1 MSQRLIPVSVF
12 TLLTI
17 AFAAAIVAL
26 IVWPS
31 GAPNVS
37 GQTFFYTHTSKP
49 MTIHDD
55 PSSATTTRLTL
66 PEGIG
71 EDARVEVPVNI
82 TVDIGDDLST
92 GGYTDCMLR
101 VVESANNSATLG
113 DDFTSDTFVLTGDA
127 DADADPVKLMAT
139 ATLTIIGDVKDEPF
153 AERVTLAASC
163 DKSSNVSIATAD
175 FASDHLVLT
184 IIDNDELPGKPVKP
198 VVRGRDM
205 QISVSWREP
214 ADTGSEDISDYDVQ
228 YRAGSQGPF
237 IDAEYDGTDTSVTIP
252 VKRSDTVYEVQVRA
266 VNEVGP
272 GPWSDSDRGKTTK
285 AEVAPEETPTPTAT
299 AIPMPTPIPTV
310 IVVQVPIEGAVV
322 QSPLGDVELTFPRN
336 SMSSPFSVRLDTGR
350 DNCAL
355 EGSSADTVLRMCVT
369 VDILDANGNPMQD
382 AELFQDV
389 QLVFKLSP
397 LRLETLGGTSH
408 LGALTAFWHAY
419 YAGGVSILTRQG
431 TGDPWEKATFVLS
444 SDETGEASLTVSG
457 IRSFSS
463 YAMTT
468 NEEILQRAIAGLLV
482 PTPVPPTPTPEP
494 TATPTPTPTPT
505 ATPTPRP
512 TVTPTPTPEPTAT
525 PTPTPTPEPTATPTP
540 TPEPT
545 ATPTA
550 TPEPTATATPEPTA
564 TPTPT
569 PEPTPVPVVVE
580 EGGSNVA
587 LIVIIVI
594 VVVVVVGAG
603 LFFGLR
609 IMRNRG

>member
-1 MSQRLIPVSVF
+1 
-12 TLLTI
+12 
-17 AFAAAIVAL
+17 
-26 IVWPS
+26 
-31 GAPNVS
+31 
-37 GQTFFYTHTSKP
+37 
-49 MTIHDD
+49 
-55 PSSATTTRLTL
+55 
-66 PEGIG
+66 
-71 EDARVEVPVNI
+71 
-82 TVDIGDDLST
+82 
-92 GGYTDCMLR
+92 
-101 VVESANNSATLG
+101 
-113 DDFTSDTFVLTGDA
+113 
-127 DADADPVKLMAT
+127 
-139 ATLTIIGDVKDEPF
+139 
-153 AERVTLAASC
+153 
-163 DKSSNVSIATAD
+163 
-175 FASDHLVLT
+175 
-184 IIDNDELPGKPVKP
+184 
-198 VVRGRDM
+198 
-205 QISVSWREP
+205 
-214 ADTGSEDISDYDVQ
+214 
-228 YRAGSQGPF
+228 
-237 IDAEYDGTDTSVTIP
+237 
-252 VKRSDTVYEVQVRA
+252 
-266 VNEVGP
+266 
-272 GPWSDSDRGKTTK
+272 
-285 AEVAPEETPTPTAT
+285 
-299 AIPMPTPIPTV
+299 MPTPIPTV

-389 QLVFKLSP
+389 QLVFKLNP

-419 YAGGVSILTRQG
+419 YAGGISILTRQG

-463 YAMTT
+463 FAMTT
-468 NEEILQRAIAGLLV
+468 NQGIFQRAIAGQLV

-494 TATPTPTPTPT
+494 TATPTPTPEPTATSTPRPT
-505 ATPTPRP
+505 ATPTP
-512 TVTPTPTPEPTAT
+512 TPTPTAT

-569 PEPTPVPVVVE
+569 PTPEPTPVPVD

>member
-12 TLLTI
+12 TLLTL
-17 AFAAAIVAL
+17 AFAVAIVAL
-26 IVWPS
+26 IVWPT
-31 GAPNVS
+31 GAPNVA
-37 GQTFFYTHTSKP
+37 GQTSSTSTT
-49 MTIHDD
+49 MTIYDLAS
-55 PSSATTTRLTL
+55 PSERSMVTTTSLMR
-66 PEGIG
+66 PEGFT
-71 EDARVEVPVNI
+71 VEVPVKI
-82 TVDIGDDLST
+82 TVGITSPPST

-101 VVESANNSATLG
+101 IVGGRPATL
-113 DDFTSDTFVLTGDA
+113 DDGFTSASFALTGDA
-127 DADADPVKLMAT
+127 GTDDDVTLMAT
-139 ATLTIIGDVKDEPF
+139 ATLTLLDDPIDGPDKSKFLLV
-153 AERVTLAASC
+153 AC
-163 DKSSNVSIATAD
+163 DKSSPNVSISTGR
-175 FASDHLVLT
+175 FASDVLFLT
-184 IIDNDELPGKPVKP
+184 ITDDDEVPGKPVKP

-214 ADTGSEDISDYDVQ
+214 ADTGTSEIDDYDVQ

-237 IDAEYDGTDTSVTIP
+237 IDAKYDGTDTSVTIP
-252 VKRSDTVYEVQVRA
+252 VKRSNTVYEVQVRA
-266 VNEVGP
+266 HSPAGY
-272 GPWSDSDRGKTTK
+272 GPWSDSDRGKTTE

-389 QLVFKLSP
+389 QLVFKLNP

-463 YAMTT
+463 FAMTT
-468 NEEILQRAIAGLLV
+468 NRGIFQRAIDGELV
-482 PTPVPPTPTPEP
+482 PTPVPTPTFTPTPTPTPTPEP
-494 TATPTPTPTPT
+494 TATPTPLRPT
-505 ATPTPRP
+505 A
-512 TVTPTPTPEPTAT
+512 TPTPTPEPTA
-525 PTPTPTPEPTATPTP
+525 TPTPTPEPTATPTP